1 MTIPTTLSRGFPRN
15 QPPLPPFCVQTP
27 AEMSRALCEIGER
40 NPARLSTHSRF
51 AIFLPHR
58 KTHDVL
64 FISNARIA
72 SENSAELADGN
83 ILVSEGKIA
92 AAGPSVGRPEN
103 AREIDAR
110 GRIAMPGMFDAHV
123 HFREPGFEAKE
134 NIRSGS
140 EAAINGGVT
149 GVVMMPNTNPAID
162 SGTIATQVLETA
174 RRVSRIPIYTSGCVT
189 KGRHGKELA
198 GIDGMRAAGVRMLTD
213 DGDTTGDPAVLF
225 RAMQYAKE
233 FGMFFA
239 SHCEVPE
246 LAGPRA
252 LNEGVMSYKLGIKG
266 SPACAEEIIIDRDIR
281 LAHATGA
288 HLHIQHVSSK
298 LGMETIRWWK
308 QRGDVR
314 VTAEVAPHH
323 LLFTDED
330 IGDFDTHYK
339 MNPPLR
345 TKADN
350 EALLEGL
357 LDGTFDIIATDHAPH
372 TPFEK
377 SQDFVSA
384 PNGITGLDTALV
396 SLHHYFVAT
405 GKLGWDVV
413 IRKFSAEP
421 RRFMGLKTPSIS
433 LGSPADFILFDPE
446 KETNF
451 TAEFMKS
458 KSQNTPFLD
467 KTLKGSVDLVILG
480 DEILLDREN
489 GNAGIPSAF

>member
-1 MTIPTTLSRGFPRN
+1 MLLIT
-15 QPPLPPFCVQTP
+15 
-27 AEMSRALCEIGER
+27 
-40 NPARLSTHSRF
+40 
-51 AIFLPHR
+51 
-58 KTHDVL
+58 
-64 FISNARIA
+64 NARIA
-72 SENSAELADGN
+72 SETSATLGEGDVLIADGR
-83 ILVSEGKIA
+83 IA
-92 AAGPSVGRPEN
+92 AVGKGLSAPDGTRVL
-103 AREIDAR
+103 DAR
-110 GRIAMPGMFDAHV
+110 GRIVMPGMFDAHV

-134 NIRSGS
+134 TIATGA
-140 EAAINGGVT
+140 EAAINGGIT
-149 GVVMMPNTNPAID
+149 GVVMMPNTSPALD
-162 SGTIATQVLETA
+162 NGTVVGQVLDIAKRTA
-174 RRVSRIPIYTSGCVT
+174 RIPVYTSGCVT

-198 GIDGMRAAGVRMLTD
+198 GIDGMRARGVIMLTD

-225 RAMQYAKE
+225 RAMQYASE

-252 LNEGVMSYKLGIKG
+252 LNEGAMSYRLGIKG

-288 HLHIQHVSSK
+288 HIHIQHVSSK

-308 QRGDVR
+308 QRGDVK

-330 IGDFDTHYK
+330 IGDYDTHYK

-357 LDGTFDIIATDHAPH
+357 LDGTFDLIATDHAPH

-396 SLHHYFVAT
+396 SLHHFFVAT
-405 GKLGWDVV
+405 GKFGWDLVV
-413 IRKFSAEP
+413 KRFSAEP
-421 RRFMGLKTPSIS
+421 RRFMKLPAVSIEA
-433 LGSPADFILFDPE
+433 GQAADLILFDPDR
-446 KETNF
+446 ETTF
-451 TAEFMKS
+451 TKEFMKS

-467 KTLKGSVDLVILG
+467 KTLRGSVDLVVLG
-480 DEILLDREN
+480 NEILLER
-489 GNAGIPSAF
+489 